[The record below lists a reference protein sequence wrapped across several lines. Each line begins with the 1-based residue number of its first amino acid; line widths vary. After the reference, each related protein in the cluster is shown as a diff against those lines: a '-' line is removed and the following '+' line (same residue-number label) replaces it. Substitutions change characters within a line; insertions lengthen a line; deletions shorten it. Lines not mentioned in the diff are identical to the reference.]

1 MDAGLSQHHSRHKTT
16 KKQKQK
22 KKQLILL
29 TMKTLCLT
37 LLLLS
42 VYCCCDAMPAALQA
56 TAPGRCCFGF
66 QTRSLPLRLVSGV
79 VRTHS
84 ACLKPA
90 FIVRTIRGRDL
101 CYSQTSQW
109 ALDVYNRTTR
119 PEGSG
124 Q

>member
-1 MDAGLSQHHSRHKTT
+1 
-16 KKQKQK
+16 
-22 KKQLILL
+22 
-29 TMKTLCLT
+29 MKTLCLT

-42 VYCCCDAMPAALQA
+42 VYCCSAALQA

-90 FIVRTIRGRDL
+90 FISDPGDL
-101 CYSQTSQW
+101 HSEEPNVLHSLHC
-109 ALDVYNRTTR
+109 AVADA
-119 PEGSG
+119 EGSTLRT
-124 Q
+124 